1 MKINDKKEVTAVYDS
16 GSVISLINSKLVELL
31 KIDLVANKSIFKTIS
46 GLDFCTARATVKLK
60 IGPIEKLVTAYVV
73 KNDNFSFD
81 FLLGLDAIK
90 AFRLIQDENLKIFQK
105 TAENKMIEIA
115 QLAQLRRELAGLEI
129 NYNEHIDVSQFEAN
143 LEHIQDD
150 NKRDQ
155 ILNLISQYKT
165 IFARDKYDVGCITAS
180 EAQIRLFKDEYI
192 TRRPYKTSIPDRQ
205 EIEEQ
210 IKNLL
215 ERGLISESSSPFA
228 APVTLAL
235 KKGEMRKS
243 RLCIDFTGLNK
254 LVVPESHPFP
264 KLEDILE
271 RIANCKYFT
280 TLDVNSAFWCIP
292 IRVQDRE
299 KTAFVTEGG
308 HFQWNV
314 LPFGLKISSA
324 VFQRVLSSIIRRNNL
339 TGFAINF
346 IDDVLIFSRTFS
358 EHLQHIRLF
367 LEAVV
372 REGFKLKLL
381 KCRFAASS
389 VDYLGHHIEH
399 NKVSPASGNLTA
411 IQNLKR
417 PADKSGVKSVLGS
430 INFFRKY
437 IDNPTE
443 KFEPLHK
450 LLRKKE
456 KFVWT
461 QECED
466 AFTEAKRF
474 LCTKP
479 VLAIFDYDKEI
490 VIETDASGAGIA
502 ATLKQPDETGLLH
515 PVFYFSRRLTPTEKK
530 LGAIYLE
537 CKAIRDAIRHWQY
550 HLIGRPFTVCTDHRP
565 LVNLKTRART
575 DELLGDMIFYLS
587 QFNFRLIY
595 KPGKENVMADWLSR
609 YPVCE
614 TFECEDAI
622 RTVNLVELAEI
633 AEDQR
638 SNQRELAA
646 AKKTVRHGDTIYKN
660 LNERKRVFVSQRL
673 GRQII
678 DRVHDHYGHIG
689 SAQLAGM
696 IRPYFYFRNL
706 DKMIG
711 EYCSSCSTCLEN
723 KTRRRRLIGLMS
735 HLGPSDRPFKV
746 MSIDSVGGFANNRSP
761 KRYMHILADHFTRYA
776 WIATSKGQS
785 ARDLIALI
793 DPIAKKQKIGVILAD
808 QYSGINSR
816 ELKSYLRS
824 REIELVFTSVD
835 CASSNG
841 LNERLNQ
848 SLVNRI
854 RCRLNSRPD
863 KCAWTTVAQQCVDEY
878 NRTMHTA
885 TRFAPAY
892 LLDGSTVEISP
903 LTEFVPRDLEA
914 DRRTAFENS
923 LKSHEANKRRVDRDR
938 VEHEFRPGDKVYIEN
953 GSRLNRRKMDKTRIG
968 PFAVVAKLSNTIY
981 EVASNRRKRQSN
993 LFHVSKLL
1001 PFSPSPEK

>member
-1 MKINDKKEVTAVYDS
+1 MIAVYDS

-31 KIDLVANKSIFKTIS
+31 KLDLVENKSIFKTIS

-81 FLLGLDAIK
+81 FLLGLDAIQ

-105 TAENKMIEIA
+105 AADSKMIEIS
-115 QLAQLRRELAGLEI
+115 QLAQSKKQPADQFEV
-129 NYNEHIDVSQFEAN
+129 NYNEHVDVSQFEAS
-143 LEHIQDD
+143 LDHIQDS
-150 NKRDQ
+150 NKKDQ
-155 ILNLISQYKT
+155 ILNLISQCKS

-180 EAQIRLFKDEYI
+180 QAQIRLFKDEYI
-192 TRRPYKTSIPDRQ
+192 TRRPYKTSIPDRH

-228 APVTLAL
+228 APFTLAL
-235 KKGEMRKS
+235 KKGESRKS
-243 RLCIDFTGLNK
+243 RLCIDFTALNK

-324 VFQRVLSSIIRRNNL
+324 VFQRVLSSIIRRNDL
-339 TGFAINF
+339 SGFAINF

-358 EHLQHIRLF
+358 EHLQHIRQF
-367 LEAVV
+367 LDAVV
-372 REGFKLKLL
+372 QEGFKLKLL
-381 KCRFAASS
+381 KCKFAADS

-399 NKVSPASGNLTA
+399 NKVSPANGNLTA

-417 PADKSGVKSVLGS
+417 PIDKSGVKSVLGS

-437 IDNPTE
+437 IDNPTQ
-443 KFEPLHK
+443 KFEPLHR
-450 LLRKKE
+450 LLRKQE
-456 KFVWT
+456 KFEWT

-490 VIETDASGAGIA
+490 IIETDASGAGIA

-515 PVFYFSRRLTPTEKK
+515 PVSYFSRRLTPNEKK

-537 CKAIRDAIRHWQY
+537 CKAIKDAIRHWHY
-550 HLIGRPFTVCTDHRP
+550 YLIGRAFTVCTDHRP
-565 LVNLKTRART
+565 LVNLKTKART
-575 DELLGDMIFYLS
+575 DELLGDMVFYLS
-587 QFNFRLIY
+587 QFNFTLIY
-595 KPGKENVMADWLSR
+595 KPGKENIMADWLSR
-609 YPVCE
+609 YPICE

-622 RTVNLVELAEI
+622 KTVNLVELSEI

-638 SNQRELAA
+638 NNQRELAA
-646 AKKTVRHGDTIYKN
+646 AKKTIRHGDTIYKN
-660 LNERKRVFVSQRL
+660 LNERKRVFVSQAL

-689 SAQLAGM
+689 SAQLTGM
-696 IRPYFYFRNL
+696 IRPYFYFKNL

-711 EYCSSCSTCLEN
+711 EYCNGCSTCLEN

-735 HLGPSDRPFKV
+735 HLGPADKPFKV
-746 MSIDSVGGFANNRSP
+746 MSIDSVGGFANSRSP

-776 WIATSKGQS
+776 WISTSKGQS
-785 ARDLIALI
+785 AKDLIALI
-793 DPIAKKQKIGVILAD
+793 DQVAKKQKIDIILAD
-808 QYSGINSR
+808 QYTGINSR
-816 ELKSYLRS
+816 ELKDYLRS
-824 REIELVFTSVD
+824 KEIELIFTSVD

-854 RCRLNSRPD
+854 RCKLNSKSD
-863 KCAWTTVAQQCVDEY
+863 KCAWTTIAQ
-878 NRTMHTA
+878 
-885 TRFAPAY
+885 
-892 LLDGSTVEISP
+892 
-903 LTEFVPRDLEA
+903 
-914 DRRTAFENS
+914 
-923 LKSHEANKRRVDRDR
+923 
-938 VEHEFRPGDKVYIEN
+938 
-953 GSRLNRRKMDKTRIG
+953 
-968 PFAVVAKLSNTIY
+968 
-981 EVASNRRKRQSN
+981 
-993 LFHVSKLL
+993 
-1001 PFSPSPEK
+1001 